1 MKIKM
6 NSKTKILIGILVVG
20 IVLIGRWFIL
30 NECQRC
36 HLTHF
41 WKMGSCDRVGLPLP
55 VTSSEEAIKLIGKEY
70 LQLAEATDNFT
81 GGSITSIKEI
91 ENGRRIQIHWGWC
104 PDCFCV
110 FNVYKNGITEKLEE
124 GNCPYEKQVK

>member
-41 WKMGSCDRVGLPLP
+41 WEIGSCDKVCFPLL

-124 GNCPYEKQVK
+124 GNCPYDKQVK